1 MSEEKQI
8 AIQNLEKYIQEDVI
22 YNGSRENL
30 SDFDEFCINHCTD
43 IQIVLELV
51 KEQQE
56 EIELL
61 KEDVDG
67 YRGLAKQIQEDYEQR
82 LEDYYNEG

>member
-8 AIQNLEKYIQEDVI
+8 AIHNLEKYIKEDTI
-22 YNGSRENL
+22 YNGSREKL
-30 SDFDEFCINHCTD
+30 SDFDEFCINHCLD

-51 KEQQE
+51 KEQQD
-56 EIELL
+56 EIEML
-61 KEDVDG
+61 KENVDG